1 LAHLFI
7 FKLLRNWGQK
17 KASAYIFTVPLSAM
31 GFAMLF
37 LNEPLII
44 TTFIGGTFGIAA
56 VYLINK

>member
-1 LAHLFI
+1 VELGA
-7 FKLLRNWGQK
+7 K
-17 KASAYIFTVPLSAM
+17 KASAYIFTVPLASM

-37 LNEPLII
+37 LNEPLIF